1 MAENGDLDAEMK
13 HRIQSVWKNWKKVSG
28 ILCDRRISLRVK
40 GKVYKTELVRP
51 AMMYGAETWAVKKA
65 QEKKL
70 DVAKMRMLRWKSGVT
85 KLDRI
90 RNERIRG
97 TTKVG
102 EISKKV
108 HESRLKQYGHVLR
121 VMGMEVLGKRRRG
134 RPKRRWLDSISND
147 LSEREL
153 SGEDAQDQAKWRRLI
168 RHIKVGG
175 NAEESEIV
183 RNPGLS

>member
-1 MAENGDLDAEMK
+1 
-13 HRIQSVWKNWKKVSG
+13 
-28 ILCDRRISLRVK
+28 
-40 GKVYKTELVRP
+40 
-51 AMMYGAETWAVKKA
+51 MYGAEIWAVKKA

-70 DVAKMRMLRWKSGVT
+70 DVTEMRMIRWMSGVT

-108 HESRLKQYGHVLR
+108 QESRLKWYGHVLR
-121 VMGMEVLGKRRRG
+121 REDEYVGKRVMVMEVPGKRIG
-134 RPKRRWLDSISND
+134 RPKRRWLDSIGND

-153 SGEDAQDQAKWRRLI
+153 SREDAQDRAKWRRLI
-168 RHIKVGG
+168 RHID
-175 NAEESEIV
+175 
-183 RNPGLS
+183 PT

>member
-1 MAENGDLDAEMK
+1 MNYLNE
-13 HRIQSVWKNWKKVSG
+13 W

-40 GKVYKTELVRP
+40 GKVYKTVVRP
-51 AMMYGAETWAVKKA
+51 AMMYGAKTWAVKKA

-70 DVAKMRMLRWKSGVT
+70 DVAEIWMLRWMSRVT

-108 HESRLKQYGHVLR
+108 QESRLKWHVLR
-121 VMGMEVLGKRRRG
+121 REEEYVGKRVMVIEVPGKRRRG
-134 RPKRRWLDSISND
+134 RPKRRWLDSIRND

-153 SGEDAQDQAKWRRLI
+153 SRDDMQDRAKWRRLI
-168 RHIKVGG
+168 RHID
-175 NAEESEIV
+175 
-183 RNPGLS
+183 PT